1 MFDNITFTK
10 TRTTMPLTSRMVS
23 EQTYKKPDYSGEE
36 NRENLSN
43 SEFVLSGGVDA
54 FRRPPITEFAPEH
67 LFYLQAF
74 NIFHYEKGS
83 FTRRQNVHSYLILYT
98 YDGEGKL
105 EYEGKTY
112 SLKQGDGV
120 LIDCMRPHYY
130 EAAQNWDVAV
140 FHFNGPFAAHMYEEY
155 IATGNLV
162 FHEGTDERFHRNLE
176 QVLSIYSSPS
186 VQRDLRASHAIEGM
200 VLYLLVKSSNFNIS
214 RGDVPEAIQ
223 KVIVYMENHYTEDI
237 SLDKMAEMIST
248 SKYHFSKEFKRYTG
262 FSPHDYLIR
271 MRIDQAKILL
281 KTTSMPANK
290 VAHSVGI
297 HDINNFNYLFK
308 KKVGK
313 TPIQYRK
320 SPDVI
325 L

>member
-10 TRTTMPLTSRMVS
+10 TRTTMPLTSRMLS
-23 EQTYKKPDYSGEE
+23 EQTYKKPDFSGKTT
-36 NRENLSN
+36 RENLSN
-43 SEFVLSGGVDA
+43 SEFVLSGGVDT
-54 FRRPPITEFAPEH
+54 FRLPPITEFAQNN
-67 LFYLQAF
+67 LFSAQSFA
-74 NIFHYEKGS
+74 IFHYEKGS
-83 FTRRQNVHSYLILYT
+83 YTRRKDFHSYLLLYT

-112 SLKQGDGV
+112 TLKKGDGAFISCV
-120 LIDCMRPHYY
+120 RPHYY
-130 EAAQNWDVAV
+130 EAVQNWDVGV
-140 FHFNGPFAAHMYEEY
+140 FHFNGPFAEYMYSEY
-155 IATGNLV
+155 EATGNLA

-176 QVLSIYSSPS
+176 QVISIYASPS

-200 VLYLLVKSSNFNIS
+200 LLYLVVKNSNFNIS

-223 KVIVYMENHYTEDI
+223 NVIVFMENHYTEDI
-237 SLDKMAEMIST
+237 SLDKMAEMTNT

-281 KTTSMPANK
+281 KTTSLPANK
-290 VAHSVGI
+290 IAHSVGI

-313 TPIQYRK
+313 TPIQYRN
-320 SPDVI
+320 SPDTI